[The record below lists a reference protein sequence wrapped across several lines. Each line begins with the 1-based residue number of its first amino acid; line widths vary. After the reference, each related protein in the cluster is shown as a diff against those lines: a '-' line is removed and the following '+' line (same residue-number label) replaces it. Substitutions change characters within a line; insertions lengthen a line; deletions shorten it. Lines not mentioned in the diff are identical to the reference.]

1 MFKKYLRKKQY
12 AKIKTHIENK
22 ISLIQELIDL
32 IPDDKAD
39 GYEDMSDVIPDC
51 KACKLNTDT
60 YELLQIGTGFWS
72 GDYAIVQKDG
82 KITKV
87 ALRRVYDVKE
97 K

>member
-39 GYEDMSDVIPDC
+39 GYEDMTKKCYI
-51 KACKLNTDT
+51 A
-60 YELLQIGTGFWS
+60 
-72 GDYAIVQKDG
+72 QK
-82 KITKV
+82 
-87 ALRRVYDVKE
+87 YH
-97 K
+97 

>member
-39 GYEDMSDVIPDC
+39 GYEDMAKNCYIAQKISLKEVLRFIE
-51 KACKLNTDT
+51 N
-60 YELLQIGTGFWS
+60 EESWS
-72 GDYAIVQKDG
+72 
-82 KITKV
+82 
-87 ALRRVYDVKE
+87 
-97 K
+97 